1 VSRDWDFTKVAA
13 TEPAPKDWGYVMFG
27 WDNLFAALLLGAS
40 TRDAAY
46 SALIQAVR
54 VKAAEG
60 FVSNF
65 EAGGQKSQDR
75 TEPLVG
81 ARVLLELYKKYGD
94 AWVVELLLDDFL
106 DWFDF
111 VWRRRVGSL
120 GLICLGSDFVQGYDL
135 YSPNTMQGA
144 RYESGM
150 DNSPTYDGDFFDAVT
165 THHMLAA
172 DVGMSSL
179 FVAESLVLAQLARAV
194 NRSADA
200 EVLEA
205 QAASVRAL
213 IASQLWDESAGI
225 FKNYITLNDTLSSR
239 VSPTSFY
246 ALAAGAASDAQAAR
260 MASEWA
266 LNATRFCLSTEWP
279 LGVSAECYWGLPS
292 ITADDPAFPALGYWR
307 GYVWAPTA
315 QLTWWAFEK
324 YAHVPQM
331 ADRKSVV

>member
-1 VSRDWDFTKVAA
+1 
-13 TEPAPKDWGYVMFG
+13 
-27 WDNLFAALLLGAS
+27 
-40 TRDAAY
+40 
-46 SALIQAVR
+46 
-54 VKAAEG
+54 
-60 FVSNF
+60 
-65 EAGGQKSQDR
+65 
-75 TEPLVG
+75 
-81 ARVLLELYKKYGD
+81 
-94 AWVVELLLDDFL
+94 
-106 DWFDF
+106 
-111 VWRRRVGSL
+111 
-120 GLICLGSDFVQGYDL
+120 
-135 YSPNTMQGA
+135 
-144 RYESGM
+144 
-150 DNSPTYDGDFFDAVT
+150 
-165 THHMLAA
+165 MLAA

-179 FVAESLVLAQLARAV
+179 LVAESMALAQLARAV

-205 QAASVRAL
+205 QADSVRAL

-324 YAHVPQM
+324 YAHVPQV
-331 ADRKSVV
+331 AAAKASA